1 MHYDRAQFS
10 QEVPILNTF
19 ISLLRQM
26 VLFVLSPFLLASM
39 FATASNA
46 NTMMQDDVA
55 LDSHSFANIKDVQT
69 THLNLDLTVDFTRKQ
84 ITGTAEH
91 HLNWHNPNARRF
103 IVDTRALVIEK
114 VQAWTSANTWV
125 DVPYILGIADPI
137 KGQPLTIQLV
147 EQVAKVRIHYHSTE
161 ASTGLQWL
169 GIAQTTEKKQPFLF
183 SQSQAIHARSW
194 IPLQDSPAIRIT
206 YQARVKTPPEL
217 LAVMSADNSK
227 NQVRDGDY
235 EFAMPQKVPA
245 YLIAIAV
252 GDLHFKPMSAQ
263 TGIYAEKAWLDKAV
277 YEFADTQKMM
287 DVASKLYGDYHWG
300 RYDLLILPSSF
311 PFGGMENPRLSFI
324 TPTVITGDR
333 SLVSLI
339 AHELAHSWSGN
350 LITNSNWNE
359 LWINE
364 GFTNFVENRLMR
376 EVYGAARSDMEANL
390 SYHELLQ
397 DMADLAP
404 EDTALKV
411 NLAGRDPDDAFSQ
424 VPYVKGQ
431 LFLTWLESKFGAKR
445 FDQFM
450 AAYFKQHQFQS
461 MDTEKFLQFLQAEL
475 LNKYPNT
482 VTLAEV
488 QRWIFLP
495 GLPKDVVV
503 STSDAFT
510 KVEQQLELWLSQ
522 ETPLRQLN
530 TKQWSVHEWLHF
542 INKLPRDLSLEQLTA
557 LDEVYR
563 FSASKNAEIFV
574 AWARLTI
581 PLNYPPIFTPLRNFL
596 TTVGRSKFVV
606 PLYRELKA
614 NPEKTGLATTI
625 YREAKQGYHPLTQ
638 SQVEKV
644 IF

>member
-161 ASTGLQWL
+161 AITGLQWL

>member
-46 NTMMQDDVA
+46 NTMMQNDVA

>member
-137 KGQPLTIQLV
+137 KGQPLAIQLV

-557 LDEVYR
+557 LDDVYR

-574 AWARLTI
+574 AWALLTI
-581 PLNYPPIFTPLRNFL
+581 PLNYPPIFTPVRNFL